1 MWLVANKKVNIRDLL
16 QVRPPSKAL
25 SLDRYTMC
33 MKNEELINHLFFT
46 LCDDF
51 EAMAQTIQTKET

>member
-25 SLDRYTMC
+25 SPDRYNMC

-46 LCDDF
+46 LFDDF